1 MDPANIM
8 INHFP
13 SVKVNTSLY
22 AIRRVLFFLRKM
34 YFYDSL
40 LQTSKK
46 KKKFPRMFTYSSLKN
61 EAHIHLHIL
70 QIYTECGIVTYC

>member
-22 AIRRVLFFLRKM
+22 TIRRLLFFLRKM

-40 LQTSKK
+40 LQTRKK
-46 KKKFPRMFTYSSLKN
+46 KKKFLKMFTYSSFKN

-70 QIYTECGIVTYC
+70 QIYTECGIVT

>member
-46 KKKFPRMFTYSSLKN
+46 KKCSLGCLHTVLSKMRHTYTY
-61 EAHIHLHIL
+61 IFYR
-70 QIYTECGIVTYC
+70 YTQNVV